1 MTDPDCL
8 AAPATESALAEV
20 CAQTRSTNI
29 AKTNIAKWALVLH
42 RARTELSKAYAGQQQ
57 GAEAEAQLGPQQ

>member
-20 CAQTRSTNI
+20 CAQTRS
-29 AKTNIAKWALVLH
+29 TNIAKWALVLH